1 MEQNRKKTKES
12 VVLVSYSEERLK
24 QILYSVFEESLD
36 SFLKEKLKNEK
47 DEVEYLTIPASAKLV
62 NKSTRTLYNWI
73 AQGIIQRYYIG
84 DSPYL
89 KKSEL
94 LNLPSIKSKKKES
107 R

>member
-1 MEQNRKKTKES
+1 MVQNQKNTKES
-12 VVLVSYSEERLK
+12 VVLVGYSEDRLK
-24 QILYSVFEESLD
+24 QILHSVFDESLD

-47 DEVEYLTIPASAKLV
+47 DEIEYLTIPASAKML

-89 KKSEL
+89 RKSDL
-94 LNLPSIKSKKKES
+94 LNLPKNKKE
-107 R
+107 